1 MASILMLP
9 LVAAIAAF
17 ASPRGARAV
26 GLATAL
32 GLLACDGWL
41 AARVADAGEVVQSV
55 GGWAAP
61 LGIRLRADGLAVIL
75 LLAVAGIGLGVSIYA
90 LGYWGP
96 VGRTGGAR
104 GSRYFWP
111 LWLFLVAS
119 LNALFLSGDAFNLY
133 VALELS
139 GLAAVALVAL
149 SDDHA
154 ALTAALR
161 YLFVSLS
168 GSMLYLMGVAL
179 LYGGYATV
187 DLVLLAERVVSAPH
201 SRIALVLMTGGLM
214 MKAALFPLHFWL
226 PPAHSNAPAP
236 VSAVLSALVVKGSVY
251 VLLRLWFEA
260 CSGVVTAEATQL
272 IGALGAMAV
281 LWGSVQA
288 LVQERL
294 KLLVAYSTVAQLGY
308 LFLVFPLA
316 AAAGS
321 RGTLWA
327 GVVMILLSHAAAK
340 SAMFLAAGNVQ
351 RAAGHD
357 RIRQLGGLTRLLPL
371 SAFTIGLAG
380 VSLVGLP
387 PSAGFV
393 GKWLLLG
400 AGLRQ
405 GQWWWVAVILAGS
418 LLAGG
423 YVVRLLTH
431 AFTRNPEATAVRPVS
446 RSMEWSAFGL
456 ALLSLALGAAGT
468 GVARLLEDVLQRGG
482 AP

>member
-1 MASILMLP
+1 
-9 LVAAIAAF
+9 
-17 ASPRGARAV
+17 
-26 GLATAL
+26 
-32 GLLACDGWL
+32 
-41 AARVADAGEVVQSV
+41 
-55 GGWAAP
+55 
-61 LGIRLRADGLAVIL
+61 
-75 LLAVAGIGLGVSIYA
+75 
-90 LGYWGP
+90 
-96 VGRTGGAR
+96 
-104 GSRYFWP
+104 
-111 LWLFLVAS
+111 
-119 LNALFLSGDAFNLY
+119 
-133 VALELS
+133 
-139 GLAAVALVAL
+139 
-149 SDDHA
+149 
-154 ALTAALR
+154 
-161 YLFVSLS
+161 
-168 GSMLYLMGVAL
+168 
-179 LYGGYATV
+179 
-187 DLVLLAERVVSAPH
+187 
-201 SRIALVLMTGGLM
+201 
-214 MKAALFPLHFWL
+214 
-226 PPAHSNAPAP
+226 
-236 VSAVLSALVVKGSVY
+236 
-251 VLLRLWFEA
+251 
-260 CSGVVTAEATQL
+260 
-272 IGALGAMAV
+272 
-281 LWGSVQA
+281 
-288 LVQERL
+288 VQERL